1 MDTTQPTPTDLKSV
15 TILVAHGSRNTTAQ
29 VAHVRLAESVG
40 AATGSDIRPAYL
52 EMTEPSISGAIDAAV
67 SDGATDIFVLP
78 CFLHPGNHIL
88 VDIPEILGRSRELHS
103 GVRINTGRHLGAVPA
118 LVDLLAEEVSHHR
131 TQTVD

>member
-1 MDTTQPTPTDLKSV
+1 MQPTPTDLQSV
-15 TILVAHGSRNTTAQ
+15 TILVAHGSRNPTAQ
-29 VAHVRLAESVG
+29 AAHEQLAESLG

-52 EMTEPSISGAIDAAV
+52 EMAEPSISGAIDTAV
-67 SDGATDIFVLP
+67 TDGATEVFVLP

-88 VDIPEILGRSRELHS
+88 VDIPELLARSRERHS
-103 GVRINTGRHLGAVPA
+103 GVRIDTGRHLGAMPA